1 MLKGAGLALIG
12 IAFPGLALA
21 GAQIYEP
28 LAVEVRAGLQASIAD
43 KPAPRHAFADSE
55 SAVDWLAEMSHR
67 LEARMPNFQSR
78 VEFLRTVHFEA
89 NRAGLDPQLVLA
101 VIQIESNFRKYAV
114 SRSGARGYMQVM
126 PFWVGLVGRQGDNLF
141 SLRNNLR
148 YGCVILKYYLD
159 REKGNLFRALSRY
172 NGSLGKPE
180 YPNMVIGAWRSVWR
194 YQGKLAS
201 LPPRLTHRPGSSGRM
216 SGGKFGR
223 NRRLN
228 RLRRGTRIGRLT
240 DRPADDDV
248 VGAVGERPR
257 YVDCALL
264 VARKSILHRPDSRG
278 NDQQPR
284 AQFAP

>member
-1 MLKGAGLALIG
+1 MLKSTGLALIG

-28 LAVEVRAGLQASIAD
+28 LALEVRAGLQASIAD
-43 KPAPRHAFADSE
+43 KPAPRHAFTDSE

-89 NRAGLDPQLVLA
+89 NRARLDPQLVLA

-141 SLRNNLR
+141 SLRYNLR

-194 YQGKLAS
+194 YQGKLAAVPAS
-201 LPPRLTHRPGSSGRM
+201 PGAPRG
-216 SGGKFGR
+216 
-223 NRRLN
+223 
-228 RLRRGTRIGRLT
+228 
-240 DRPADDDV
+240 
-248 VGAVGERPR
+248 
-257 YVDCALL
+257 
-264 VARKSILHRPDSRG
+264 
-278 NDQQPR
+278 
-284 AQFAP
+284 